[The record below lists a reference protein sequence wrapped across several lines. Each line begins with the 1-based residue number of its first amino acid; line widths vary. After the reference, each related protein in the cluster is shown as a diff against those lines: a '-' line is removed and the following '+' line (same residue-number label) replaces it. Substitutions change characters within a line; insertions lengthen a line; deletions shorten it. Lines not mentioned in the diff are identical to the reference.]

1 MDTSNN
7 NALVSVIVPCYN
19 YAHFLGEALDS
30 VLTQTYP
37 YWECIIIND
46 GSPDNTEEIALEY
59 CKKDSRFKYIHKE
72 NGGHSSARNMGIKN
86 SIGKYILPLDADD
99 IISNNY
105 LEKAVE
111 ILDSDKNVKL
121 VTGQVQLFGTTAEK
135 ICFKSFDLRS
145 FLVVNYITISSLF
158 RRTDFDKTNGFD
170 ESMKVFEDWDLFI
183 GLLKNGGE
191 VKALPFT
198 CLYYRK
204 KEISMFHDNLRNKK
218 QLFRDQLKLYN
229 NHIDIYEKYFDSPI
243 GLIQEN
249 EKMKRV
255 IQNYQQSRTYKAG
268 IFFRKFKRGF
278 QGQGEK

>member
-72 NGGHSSARNMGIKN
+72 NGGHSSARNLGIKN
-86 SIGKYILPLDADD
+86 CNGIYILPLDPDDKIAD
-99 IISNNY
+99 Y
-105 LEKAVE
+105 FLEKSTEV
-111 ILDSDKNVKL
+111 LNSDSNIKIICL
-121 VTGQVQLFGTTAEK
+121 ETQLFGDSNQVIK
-135 ICFKSFDLRS
+135 MPKYNLRS
-145 FLVVNYITISSLF
+145 FLIVNYLVNTCMF
-158 RRTDFDKTNGFD
+158 RKSDFELTNGYD
-170 ESMKVFEDWDLFI
+170 ETMLGFEDWNLWISILKKGGIPIELPYI
-183 GLLKNGGE
+183 GY
-191 VKALPFT
+191 
-198 CLYYRK
+198 YYRK
-204 KEISMFHDNLRNKK
+204 KEKSIFNQFLKDKNRIFK
-218 QLFRDQLKLYN
+218 DQLKLYN
-229 NHIDIYEKYFDSPI
+229 NHIDIYQKYFDSPI

-278 QGQGEK
+278 KKKND